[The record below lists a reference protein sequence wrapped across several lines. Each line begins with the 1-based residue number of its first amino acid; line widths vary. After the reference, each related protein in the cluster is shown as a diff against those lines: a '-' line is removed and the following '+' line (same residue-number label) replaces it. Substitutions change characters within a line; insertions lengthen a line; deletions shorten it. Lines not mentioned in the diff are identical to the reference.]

1 MLQLPPLALYVHIPW
16 CIRKCPYCDFNSHQA
31 NDEVP
36 EADYVAALRADLEQ
50 DLPLVQGRKL
60 TSIFFGGG
68 TPSIFSAKAIEQILQ
83 DAEQLVGFDDDIEI
97 TLEANPGT
105 FEQERFIGF
114 RQAGVNR
121 LSIGIQSFN
130 DTQLTLLGRVHGR
143 NEALR
148 AVEMARAAGFDNI
161 NLDLMHGL
169 PQQSVADAQADLQQA
184 ILLAPEHVSW
194 YQLTIEQNT
203 VFYSSPP
210 RLPDEEILADIQD
223 EGIAL
228 LAQAGYRQY
237 EVSAYAQPG
246 RQARHNI
253 NYWQFGDYLGIGA
266 GAHGKITLPTQAHI
280 MRLWKTRLPKHYLQS
295 RDRITQ
301 SICGH
306 SNAYAGG
313 GEILQQ
319 TSLPLEFL
327 LNGLRLVDGVPVD
340 YFHQRTGLP
349 LNALEPQW
357 SELMQKGLV
366 QLDQGV
372 IKTTALGQRFLN
384 NVLEAYTED

>member
-83 DAEQLVGFDDDIEI
+83 DAEQLVGFDDGIEI

-105 FEQERFIGF
+105 FEQERFCGF

-237 EVSAYAQPG
+237 EVSAYAQRG

-295 RDRITQ
+295 RDRITH

-313 GEILQQ
+313 GEILRQ

-327 LNGLRLVDGVPVD
+327 LNGLRLVDGVPED